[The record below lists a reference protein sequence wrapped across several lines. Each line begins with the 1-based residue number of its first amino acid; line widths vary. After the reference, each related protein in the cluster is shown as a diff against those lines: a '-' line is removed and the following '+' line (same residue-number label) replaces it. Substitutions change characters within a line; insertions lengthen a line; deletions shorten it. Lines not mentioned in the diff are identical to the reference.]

1 MMLIKNTLKVEVIY
15 LKSKIMTTPE
25 KRHQSAHTKINVIV

>member
-1 MMLIKNTLKVEVIY
+1 MMKLKILKVEVIY
-15 LKSKIMTTPE
+15 LKTKIMTTHE